1 MTGKFDPNPLP
12 APPPVP
18 PRTLLDAVKILLA
31 VVVWYAMTG
40 ASTLLS
46 AGIEHHN
53 SLTLTSGVIGCILAL
68 YLAKGLAVG
77 IKALDFFWAG
87 PSFFEALSPV
97 ITTASRIGSNFVSD
111 FRRAWNSRSDDGSND
126 GSNGAV
132 PVPAPLPAP
141 PTVDLKTIADVVRV
155 LVALVVWYLM
165 TGASEIL
172 GKIIETHSQAPL
184 TFSVVTCVMGL
195 YVLQGIVLG
204 IKALDFF
211 WAGPS
216 FFEALAPVMAL
227 ASRLGS
233 NFVAAFT
240 RAWRTSRGDDS
251 DDTGSGKSG
260 KGAGDGAPAK

>member
-40 ASTLLS
+40 ASSLLS
-46 AGIEHHN
+46 IGIEHQN
-53 SLTLTSGVIGCILAL
+53 SLTLTTGVAGLILAL
-68 YLAKGLAVG
+68 YLVKGLAVG
-77 IKALDFFWAG
+77 FKAVDFFWAG
-87 PSFFEALSPV
+87 PSFFEAIAPV

-111 FRRAWNSRSDDGSND
+111 FRRAWTSRNDDGSND
-126 GSNGAV
+126 GSNGA
-132 PVPAPLPAP
+132 VPAPLPAP
-141 PTVDLKTIADVVRV
+141 PTVDLKTIGDVVRV

-165 TGASEIL
+165 TGTSEIL
-172 GKIIETHSQAPL
+172 GKIIETHSHAPL
-184 TFSVVTCVMGL
+184 TFSVVVCVMGL
-195 YVLQGIVLG
+195 YVLQGIALG

-227 ASRLGS
+227 ASRIGS
-233 NFVAAFT
+233 NFVADFT
-240 RAWRTSRGDDS
+240 RAWRTSRGDNK
-251 DDTGSGKSG
+251 DDTGSGNPG
-260 KGAGDGAPAK
+260 TGAGGGTPAK